1 MFGGLIRESSPQLYR
16 ISDIPDNFSLMN
28 FNDTISTFITL
39 FSLIIVN
46 NWYVIVDLCVSIKDG
61 NVYYR
66 YYFIIFY
73 YFGVIIGLNIIIAFA
88 IDMYSS
94 VERLDTQQQNN
105 EKKLI
110 QISEKFDR
118 KKIKKLRNSLRS
130 SMSESVREI
139 EDKAAAESFIID

>member
-94 VERLDTQQQNN
+94 VERLDTQQ
-105 EKKLI
+105 
-110 QISEKFDR
+110 
-118 KKIKKLRNSLRS
+118 
-130 SMSESVREI
+130 
-139 EDKAAAESFIID
+139 